1 MLKFYTVRFNDP
13 DKDVELQATF
23 KKKPRAIEYLASN
36 GGDGYIE

>member
-1 MLKFYTVRFNDP
+1 MKTFFTVRFNDP

-23 KKKPRAIEYLASN
+23 KKELRAIEYLASN